1 MNVTVHTKG
10 VIVTA
15 KQKTLIERKILQL
28 KKYVRDFSPVNVTVT
43 LLDESGPEKGGI
55 DQAVH
60 IKANLPKEEIFIKE
74 VDDRLM
80 RAFGFAY
87 QSFERRLRRYGKI
100 RREKRD
106 REGSRIKSIINVV
119 GSVGRLVPRRK
130 RK

>member
-43 LLDESGPEKGGI
+43 LLDESGLEKGGI